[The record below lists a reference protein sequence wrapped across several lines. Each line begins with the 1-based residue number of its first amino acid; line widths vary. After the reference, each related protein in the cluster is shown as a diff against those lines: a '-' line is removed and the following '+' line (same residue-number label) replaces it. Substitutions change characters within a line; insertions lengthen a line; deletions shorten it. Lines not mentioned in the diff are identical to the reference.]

1 MTQNRRRSGLIRK
14 EKYRND
20 SFTTDMEIENAMILM
35 YATNVWLLMDHKY
48 AQRTSDVTTEVQSVY
63 SIS

>member
-1 MTQNRRRSGLIRK
+1 
-14 EKYRND
+14 
-20 SFTTDMEIENAMILM
+20 MEIENAMILM